1 MAQNSQN
8 PVKEQL
14 QGVNLFLIGMM
25 GSGKSTVGPLLAEQ
39 LGYRFFDSDVLIE
52 RVADQAIADIF
63 AEQGEEAFRDL
74 ETEVLGD
81 LAAQTRSVIA
91 TGGGIVLRR
100 QNWSYLHHGIVIWLD
115 GSVELLESRLQEDE
129 GRPLLQGENLA
140 ERLQSL
146 LEQRQYL
153 YAQADL
159 RFPLSPDQDPPAI
172 AKEILAK
179 IPSMLKPQ
187 CSAEQN

>member
-1 MAQNSQN
+1 MAQNFQN

-63 AEQGEEAFRDL
+63 AQHGEEAFRDL
-74 ETEVLGD
+74 ETEVLAH

-115 GSVELLESRLQEDE
+115 GSADLLQARLQEDVS
-129 GRPLLQGENLA
+129 RPLLQGENLA

-146 LEQRQYL
+146 LAQRQDL
-153 YAQADL
+153 YAHADL
-159 RFPLSPDQDPPAI
+159 RFPLSPHQEPPAI
-172 AKEILAK
+172 AQEILAK
-179 IPSMLKPQ
+179 IPPILKPQ